1 MTEYDSPEDPLEH
14 WTRHFVYAFREL
26 VKATVGERMSASA
39 SAEAVNVLPT
49 PPPLATGGGAAPE
62 GVTFAVDTSAPPA
75 TSMSPPLATPPPL
88 AMPASLEGRTIAVTA
103 QAAMDVPT
111 IPRNLPYTTDTFETQ
126 GRDMPPPEP
135 LAPPTRPPAEPRER
149 PGATIPQRDLRQ
161 GFLATDP
168 LGEVESGRI
177 TVTEMSQADP
187 TRDGLVEYQ
196 RRQDKLER
204 EYRQSQYLITQQMM
218 KDLGD
223 DHCRLLNLETGYSH
237 SRNTI
242 TDANY

>member
-39 SAEAVNVLPT
+39 SAEATSVLPT
-49 PPPLATGGGAAPE
+49 PPPLHVGAGLPGAAE
-62 GVTFAVDTSAPPA
+62 GMALSQ
-75 TSMSPPLATPPPL
+75 PPLAT
-88 AMPASLEGRTIAVTA
+88 PASLEGRTIAVTA

-111 IPRNLPYTTDTFETQ
+111 IPRNLPFTTDTFGTQ

-135 LAPPTRPPAEPRER
+135 LSPPTRPPAEPRER

-187 TRDGLVEYQ
+187 TRDGLLDYQ

-223 DHCRLLNLETGYSH
+223 DHCRLAQLETGYSH